1 MIPAGGLGEELQG
14 ERKGF
19 RVWGI
24 GCREQEAG
32 SRNQDLG
39 YRERSMPE
47 PADCKHVKTRVIA
60 KDQDAEYVECQECG
74 EILEVGELPEPTG
87 FDESLSDA

>member
-1 MIPAGGLGEELQG
+1 
-14 ERKGF
+14 
-19 RVWGI
+19 
-24 GCREQEAG
+24 
-32 SRNQDLG
+32 
-39 YRERSMPE
+39 MPE